1 MQTCSRATTF
11 DDLPEDLQLKILR
24 LALFEEA
31 ELDEET
37 RKNALRVECLKRP
50 EVVPTRTHETPL
62 DHDPTPSGIMR
73 SIDAAAT
80 AARLCT
86 VSRGFQTL
94 AKDEK
99 LWAEALAL
107 FEEVYGSGD
116 RRENRA
122 RSPAILYVY
131 SDDWAELSSFQKYG
145 SLLPDVRWLI
155 NLFFHVY
162 EGIADFMAEALADA
176 VITFTLNLD
185 TKSCVEFTDK
195 FPCNFY
201 EEVFTTNVA
210 SRLLYNEYGRAF
222 ASGRD
227 KRRMRRIMNN
237 PDDGDAALCWNDDS
251 HDEFREHVV
260 DACYAKLI
268 GQGYVRLKK
277 GMHDVVTDVSR
288 KDPAY
293 LN

>member
-99 LWAEALAL
+99 LWAEA
-107 FEEVYGSGD
+107 
-116 RRENRA
+116 
-122 RSPAILYVY
+122 RS
-131 SDDWAELSSFQKYG
+131 F
-145 SLLPDVRWLI
+145 
-155 NLFFHVY
+155 
-162 EGIADFMAEALADA
+162 
-176 VITFTLNLD
+176 
-185 TKSCVEFTDK
+185 
-195 FPCNFY
+195 
-201 EEVFTTNVA
+201 
-210 SRLLYNEYGRAF
+210 
-222 ASGRD
+222 
-227 KRRMRRIMNN
+227 
-237 PDDGDAALCWNDDS
+237 
-251 HDEFREHVV
+251 
-260 DACYAKLI
+260 
-268 GQGYVRLKK
+268 
-277 GMHDVVTDVSR
+277 
-288 KDPAY
+288 
-293 LN
+293 